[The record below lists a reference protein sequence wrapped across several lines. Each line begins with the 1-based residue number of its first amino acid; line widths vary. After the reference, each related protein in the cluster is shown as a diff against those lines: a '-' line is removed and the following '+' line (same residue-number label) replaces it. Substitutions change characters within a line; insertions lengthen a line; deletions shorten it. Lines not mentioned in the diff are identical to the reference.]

1 MGAWDLKEPE
11 IPYNG
16 DDGKELKNDEKTVH
30 SGVSVHTDSTT
41 GEHTR
46 QSQHGAGMNQSKF

>member
-16 DDGKELKNDEKTVH
+16 DDGEELKNDEKQFTLEFLYTLTALQE
-30 SGVSVHTDSTT
+30 STPDRVST
-41 GEHTR
+41 GQE
-46 QSQHGAGMNQSKF
+46 